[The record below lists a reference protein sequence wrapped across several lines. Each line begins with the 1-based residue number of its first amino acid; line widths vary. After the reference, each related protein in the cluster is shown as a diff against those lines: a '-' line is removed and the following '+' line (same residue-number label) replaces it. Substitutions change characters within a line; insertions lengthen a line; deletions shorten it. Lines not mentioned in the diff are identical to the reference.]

1 MSKKYVNDC
10 VDKGWVS
17 YIWDGL
23 MKIKHWLIGNIHQ
36 MGGSGTQ
43 ATGDDWSPGLD
54 LIRGS
59 LVVVRCL
66 LNYISITWVYTI

>member
-1 MSKKYVNDC
+1 MSNDC

-23 MKIKHWLIGNIHQ
+23 MKIKYWLIGNIHQ

-43 ATGDDWSPGLD
+43 ATIGVLDW
-54 LIRGS
+54 I
-59 LVVVRCL
+59 
-66 LNYISITWVYTI
+66 

>member
-1 MSKKYVNDC
+1 MSNDC

-23 MKIKHWLIGNIHQ
+23 MKIKHWYDWEHTSDGRIGH
-36 MGGSGTQ
+36 
-43 ATGDDWSPGLD
+43 TGDNWSPGLD

-59 LVVVRCL
+59 LVVVHCL